1 MRCSGREHTLLRLQN
16 APYRSETTDAATE
29 LILQDLS
36 EAALIRDL
44 SGPQVAPAVLEA
56 FSAIQTESEVVF
68 EAVRRAIGSDLC
80 QGWCLFDSLHRLP
93 WYGGIRAFLSL
104 PDPPQSSPSAYAF
117 FILARNKI
125 FIPPHTDGDPFNR
138 CFHAMWRLVSAAKT
152 GDWQDPDDGI
162 VTVFEM
168 IETHLNRPEPDEFI
182 VYFAALV
189 LGRMGPVDLAIQD
202 LRNHTRNGAH
212 PTIRR
217 VATLTLGHLEVC
229 LPRETQWPDTSQTT
243 CSAHGRGASGILM
256 RLAALPLTV
265 GILLTSSVFGLLGHV
280 GRRQRPCQ
288 RT

>member
-29 LILQDLS
+29 LILQDLP
-36 EAALIRDL
+36 ETALLRGL
-44 SGPQVAPAVLEA
+44 SGPQTAPAVLEA
-56 FSAIQTESEVVF
+56 FSAMQTESETVF
-68 EAVRRAIGSDLC
+68 EAVRSAIGSDLC
-80 QGWCLFDSLHRLP
+80 KGWCLFDSLHRLP

-138 CFHAMWRLVSAAKT
+138 CFHAMWRLVSAAKI
-152 GDWQDPDDGI
+152 GDWKDPDDGI
-162 VTVFEM
+162 LTVFEM
-168 IETHLNRPEPDEFI
+168 IETHLNRPDPDEFI

-189 LGRMGPVDLAIQD
+189 LGRMGPVDRTIQD
-202 LRNHTRNGAH
+202 LRNHAGRSSH
-212 PTIRR
+212 PTVRR
-217 VATLTLGHLEVC
+217 VAALTLRQLEAC
-229 LPRETQWPDTSQTT
+229 LPRETQWHDAPQTT
-243 CSAHGRGASGILM
+243 CPAHGRGASGILM
-256 RLAALPLTV
+256 RLAAVPLTV
-265 GILLTSSVFGLLGHV
+265 GIVLTSTVFGLIGHV